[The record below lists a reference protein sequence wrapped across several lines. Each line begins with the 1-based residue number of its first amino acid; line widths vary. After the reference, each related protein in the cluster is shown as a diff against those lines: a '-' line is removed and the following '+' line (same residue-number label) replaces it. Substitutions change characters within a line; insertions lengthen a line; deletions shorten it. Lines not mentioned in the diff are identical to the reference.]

1 MKKDSMNNQNKYE
14 EMNVN
19 FFLLLLLLLL
29 FISILELRKLFGD
42 KELLSISFLL
52 I

>member
-19 FFLLLLLLLL
+19 FFQNNKKSENNE
-29 FISILELRKLFGD
+29 IN
-42 KELLSISFLL
+42 
-52 I
+52 

>member
-19 FFLLLLLLLL
+19 FFLLLLLLL